1 MKHKL
6 FTFFLVLAASIGI
19 TNAAIVN
26 GTCGDNLTW
35 SLNTKDSTLIIE
47 GSGEMEAY
55 GDWSRWRD
63 YSSYIVYVD
72 LPNGLTNIC
81 YRAFDRC
88 SNLLF
93 IDIPNTV
100 TSIESYAFA
109 ECHSLTSVT
118 IPNSVTSIEE
128 EAFASCSLTKV
139 NISDLTAWCNISFN
153 NYAANPLSYAQHLL
167 LNGVEIINL
176 EIPNGVTSIREWAF
190 NSGNFTSVTIPNT
203 VTSIGSGAFSNCS
216 SLTSIII
223 SNSVTYIGWEAFS
236 DCSSLTSIIIPNSV
250 TYIGWRAFSGCNN
263 LTSVIIGNSVT
274 SIGSDAFSGCNLA
287 QITCEAVTPPEI
299 DENTFD
305 DKTIPLFVPEESI
318 ETYSNTLWWEEFSN
332 IYAIG
337 TIIGTYTVEF
347 RDWDG
352 TVLKTETVNHGS
364 AAEAPEDPYREGYT
378 FIGWDV
384 DFNSVKEDL
393 IVTAQ
398 YELGENKTFQIS
410 FNDKDNN
417 IIIQNEVVLKVP
429 AAPEIEG
436 FTFLGWRPVA
446 NIIEYNYIEIE
457 AVYQADGQFAAP
469 EVFTNPANKA
479 QKLIREGNVYIL
491 HEGKSYSVQGLEV
504 K

>member
-6 FTFFLVLAASIGI
+6 LTLFLVLAASIGI

-47 GSGEMEAY
+47 GSGEMTEAP
-55 GDWSRWRD
+55 W
-63 YSSYIVYVD
+63 SSYASYIAYVSFPD
-72 LPNGLTNIC
+72 GLTNV
-81 YRAFDRC
+81 YRFAFRNC
-88 SNLLF
+88 SS
-93 IDIPNTV
+93 ITSVDIPNSVTGIGGYAFDDCSGLTSVTIGNSV
-100 TSIESYAFA
+100 TSIGESAFFG
-109 ECHSLTSVT
+109 CSSLTSVT
-118 IPNSVTSIEE
+118 IPNSVTSI
-128 EAFASCSLTKV
+128 
-139 NISDLTAWCNISFN
+139 
-153 NYAANPLSYAQHLL
+153 
-167 LNGVEIINL
+167 
-176 EIPNGVTSIREWAF
+176 
-190 NSGNFTSVTIPNT
+190 GN
-203 VTSIGSGAFSNCS
+203 GAFMYCS
-216 SLTSIII
+216 SL
-223 SNSVTYIGWEAFS
+223 E
-236 DCSSLTSIIIPNSV
+236 
-250 TYIGWRAFSGCNN
+250 
-263 LTSVIIGNSVT
+263 
-274 SIGSDAFSGCNLA
+274 
-287 QITCEAVTPPEI
+287 QITCEVVVPLNI
-299 DENTFD
+299 DESAFEGV
-305 DKTIPLFVPEESI
+305 DKTIPLFVPAESVEAYANAI
-318 ETYSNTLWWEEFSN
+318 IWEEFTN
-332 IYAIG
+332 IFAIG

-364 AAEAPEDPYREGYT
+364 AAVAPEDPYREGYT

-457 AVYQADGQFAAP
+457 AVYQADGQSAAP

>member
-6 FTFFLVLAASIGI
+6 LTLFLVLAASIGI

-47 GSGEMEAY
+47 GSGEMAEAP
-55 GDWSRWRD
+55 W
-63 YSSYIVYVD
+63 SSYASYIAYVS
-72 LPNGLTNIC
+72 LPEGLTNIFGF
-81 YRAFDRC
+81 YDC
-88 SNLLF
+88 SNITS
-93 IDIPNTV
+93 IDIPNSVTSIGNSAFYFCSGLTSVTIPNSV
-100 TSIESYAFA
+100 TSIEAYAFSGCSGLTSVTIGNGVTSIGDEA
-109 ECHSLTSVT
+109 FRGCSSLTSVVWNAKNCSNSGGFGSQVESFVFGNEVETIPASCCYGMNKLSSIEIPNSVTSIGNYAFSKCSSLTSVT
-118 IPNSVTSIEE
+118 IPNSVTSIGNS
-128 EAFASCSLTKV
+128 AFYFCSGL
-139 NISDLTAWCNISFN
+139 
-153 NYAANPLSYAQHLL
+153 
-167 LNGVEIINL
+167 
-176 EIPNGVTSIREWAF
+176 
-190 NSGNFTSVTIPNT
+190 TSVTIPNS
-203 VTSIGSGAFSNCS
+203 VTSIGSGAFAYCS
-216 SLTSIII
+216 SL
-223 SNSVTYIGWEAFS
+223 E
-236 DCSSLTSIIIPNSV
+236 
-250 TYIGWRAFSGCNN
+250 
-263 LTSVIIGNSVT
+263 
-274 SIGSDAFSGCNLA
+274 
-287 QITCEAVTPPEI
+287 QITCEVVVPLSVDAYVFEGV
-299 DENTFD
+299 
-305 DKTIPLFVPEESI
+305 DKTIPLFVPAESVEAYANAI
-318 ETYSNTLWWEEFSN
+318 IWEDFTN
-332 IYAIG
+332 IFAIG
-337 TIIGTYTVEF
+337 TIIGTYSVEF

-352 TVLKTETVNHGS
+352 TVLKTEIVNHGS

-457 AVYQADGQFAAP
+457 AVYESDDSTSAP
-469 EVFTNPANKA
+469 AEVVNPRNAA

-491 HEGKSYSVQGLEV
+491 RDNGTYSATGLKVE
-504 K
+504 

>member
-47 GSGEMEAY
+47 GSGEMTEAP
-55 GDWSRWRD
+55 W
-63 YSSYIVYVD
+63 SSYASYIAYVS
-72 LPNGLTNIC
+72 LPEGLTNI
-81 YRAFDRC
+81 FGFSDC
-88 SNLLF
+88 SNITS
-93 IDIPNTV
+93 IDIPNSV
-100 TSIESYAFA
+100 TRIEYDAFAHCSGLTSVTIGNSVTRIGDCAFDHCSGLTSVTIGNSVTRIGDAAFRHCSLTSLTIPNSVIYIGIYAFDDC
-109 ECHSLTSVT
+109 ERLTSVT
-118 IPNSVTSIEE
+118 IPNSVTYI
-128 EAFASCSLTKV
+128 
-139 NISDLTAWCNISFN
+139 
-153 NYAANPLSYAQHLL
+153 
-167 LNGVEIINL
+167 G
-176 EIPNGVTSIREWAF
+176 EWAF
-190 NSGNFTSVTIPNT
+190 LGCSSLNSITIPSS
-203 VTSIGSGAFSNCS
+203 VTSIGSGAFCNCS
-216 SLTSIII
+216 GL
-223 SNSVTYIGWEAFS
+223 E
-236 DCSSLTSIIIPNSV
+236 
-250 TYIGWRAFSGCNN
+250 
-263 LTSVIIGNSVT
+263 
-274 SIGSDAFSGCNLA
+274 
-287 QITCEAVTPPEI
+287 QITCEVVVPLSVDAYVFEGV
-299 DENTFD
+299 
-305 DKTIPLFVPEESI
+305 DKTIPLFVPKGSVEAYANAI
-318 ETYSNTLWWEEFSN
+318 IWEDFTN
-332 IYAIG
+332 IFAIG
-337 TIIGTYTVEF
+337 TIIGTYSVEF

-384 DFNSVKEDL
+384 DFNSIKEDR

-436 FTFLGWRPVA
+436 FTFLGWRPAA

-457 AVYQADGQFAAP
+457 AVYEAENPTSAP
-469 EVFTNPANKA
+469 EVVNPRNAT

-491 HEGKSYSVQGLEV
+491 RDNGTYSATGLKVE
-504 K
+504 

>member
-1 MKHKL
+1 MKTKL

-19 TNAAIVN
+19 TKAAIVD

-35 SLNTKDSTLIIE
+35 SLNTIDSTLTIE
-47 GSGEMEAY
+47 GN
-55 GDWSRWRD
+55 GDMYMFSYDEETDSYITPWSS
-63 YSSYIVYVD
+63 YSSYIAYAHFPD
-72 LPNGLTNIC
+72 GLKSIGDGAFSGCNNLTSMIIPNG
-81 YRAFDRC
+81 
-88 SNLLF
+88 
-93 IDIPNTV
+93 V
-100 TSIESYAFA
+100 TSIGDNAFWN
-109 ECHSLTSVT
+109 CYSSTSVT
-118 IPNSVTSIEE
+118 IPNSVTSIGE
-128 EAFASCSLTKV
+128 
-139 NISDLTAWCNISFN
+139 
-153 NYAANPLSYAQHLL
+153 
-167 LNGVEIINL
+167 
-176 EIPNGVTSIREWAF
+176 
-190 NSGNFTSVTIPNT
+190 
-203 VTSIGSGAFSNCS
+203 GAFSVCT
-216 SLTSIII
+216 SLTSITLP
-223 SNSVTYIGWEAFS
+223 NSITSIGGYAFS
-236 DCSSLTSIIIPNSV
+236 CCRNLIYVTIPNSV
-250 TYIGWRAFSGCNN
+250 TSIEDGVFSGCHSLTSITIPNNITSIEDYAFLGCHN
-263 LTSVIIGNSVT
+263 LTLITIPECVTNIGNSAFNGCISLT
-274 SIGSDAFSGCNLA
+274 SITIPNSVISIGDRAFDECISLI
-287 QITCEAVTPPEI
+287 QITCEAVAPPVIEA
-299 DENTFD
+299 NTFE

-318 ETYSNTLWWEEFSN
+318 EAYSNAIIWEEFTN
-332 IYAIG
+332 IFAIG
-337 TIIGTYTVEF
+337 TIIGTYSVEF

-457 AVYQADGQFAAP
+457 AVYEAENPTSAP
-469 EVFTNPANKA
+469 EVVNPRNAA

>member
-47 GSGEMEAY
+47 GSGEMTEAP
-55 GDWSRWRD
+55 W
-63 YSSYIVYVD
+63 SSYASYIAYVS
-72 LPNGLTNIC
+72 LPEGLTNI
-81 YRAFDRC
+81 FGFSDC
-88 SNLLF
+88 SNITS
-93 IDIPNTV
+93 IDIPNSV
-100 TSIESYAFA
+100 TRIEYDAFAHCSGLTSVTIGNSVTRIGDAAFRHCSLTSLTIPNSVIYIGIYAFDDC
-109 ECHSLTSVT
+109 ERLTSVT
-118 IPNSVTSIEE
+118 IPNSVTYI
-128 EAFASCSLTKV
+128 
-139 NISDLTAWCNISFN
+139 
-153 NYAANPLSYAQHLL
+153 
-167 LNGVEIINL
+167 G
-176 EIPNGVTSIREWAF
+176 EWAF
-190 NSGNFTSVTIPNT
+190 LGCSSLNSITIPSS
-203 VTSIGSGAFSNCS
+203 VTSIGSGAFCNCS
-216 SLTSIII
+216 GL
-223 SNSVTYIGWEAFS
+223 E
-236 DCSSLTSIIIPNSV
+236 
-250 TYIGWRAFSGCNN
+250 
-263 LTSVIIGNSVT
+263 
-274 SIGSDAFSGCNLA
+274 
-287 QITCEAVTPPEI
+287 QITCEVVVPLSVDAYVFEGV
-299 DENTFD
+299 
-305 DKTIPLFVPEESI
+305 DKTIPLFVPKGSVEAYANAI
-318 ETYSNTLWWEEFSN
+318 IWEDFTN
-332 IYAIG
+332 IFAIG
-337 TIIGTYTVEF
+337 TIIGTYSVEF

-384 DFNSVKEDL
+384 DFNSIKEDL

-436 FTFLGWRPVA
+436 FTFLGWRPAA

-457 AVYQADGQFAAP
+457 AVYEAENPTSAP
-469 EVFTNPANKA
+469 EVVNPRNAT

-491 HEGKSYSVQGLEV
+491 RDNGTYSATGLKVE
-504 K
+504 